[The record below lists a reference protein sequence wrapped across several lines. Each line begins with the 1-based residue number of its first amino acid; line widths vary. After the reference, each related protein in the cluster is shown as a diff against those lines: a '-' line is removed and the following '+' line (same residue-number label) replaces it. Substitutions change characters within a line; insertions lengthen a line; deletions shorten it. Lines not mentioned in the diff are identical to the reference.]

1 MIIRLLECL
10 IFSVIFIPLMLLM
23 LLFSDVVEGRMFCN
37 KHQYR
42 RLFYYLAIGIEIMC
56 KLIFYGFIL
65 VIIYHV
71 ALAMI
76 NK

>member
-10 IFSVIFIPLMLLM
+10 IFSVIFIPLMLL
-23 LLFSDVVEGRMFCN
+23 FSDVVEGRAFRN
-37 KHQYR
+37 KHQYG
-42 RLFYYLAIGIEIMC
+42 RLTYNLASGIEIIC
-56 KLIFYGFIL
+56 NLILYGFIL

-71 ALAMI
+71 ALAMV